1 VSQLQLVAVSNKKPK
16 FGPKVATQAWW
27 IEEIK
32 RDPIYQYT
40 EEWAKH
46 SEYQVARW
54 KILAELDYKVL
65 GTSTLRGAPGLGQ
78 TYPPKIQFKPSWF
91 KPLIGADFK
100 TFQLWTWLEA
110 TKSLGLP
117 ISEEADKW
125 YKHIS
130 TEDLKEGAI
139 KLLGIFKEETSPVLE
154 DYSEYE
160 LVYPTTPLINSI
172 VLNIPVGPYYK
183 YLNKTIKDSSY
194 FPTTESG
201 LVIRKKFLEVYLE
214 ERLAE
219 YLALG
224 GLNELIQRVPL
235 IEAGHKLPEPFF
247 WDLWANLEHLRERYT
262 EFCSQE
268 HFNPEASEEE
278 SVASL
283 DTQN

>member
-1 VSQLQLVAVSNKKPK
+1 VAVSNKKPK

-65 GTSTLRGAPGLGQ
+65 GTSTLRGAPGFGQ
-78 TYPPKIQFKPSWF
+78 TYPPRIQYKPSWF

-172 VLNIPVGPYYK
+172 VLDIPVGPYYK